1 MLKRNCLPF
10 QMLVLHERTQ
20 VDIMGGAQNCVIK
33 TLVESQHHS
42 SFSIVALSVMMEIF
56 YICAFQFGSH

>member
-1 MLKRNCLPF
+1 
-10 QMLVLHERTQ
+10 MLVLHERTQ